1 MRATTADTITGT
13 LAASHLTGTLNPGL
27 LASGSIAATL
37 TFSGAG
43 VPFAISNASSPV
55 VTNLNADKLD
65 GLDSTSFLRI
75 TGGSLTGS
83 LDVQDPTTLNFGNVT
98 RQMLNLYNTDYGIG
112 VQTGTLYQRS
122 GSDFSWFKGGTH
134 DDNAN
139 APGSG
144 GIENMRLGST
154 GSLYLLGH
162 KAGVNVQNR
171 TTAGK
176 QWATYAYDGATG
188 DTYRIWSNL
197 AGDLLTLDES
207 GALTTTGK
215 ITAPAV
221 SASTY
226 SLVCQ
231 GRLFLRHHDL
241 LYCYDIRR

>member
-1 MRATTADTITGT
+1 M
-13 LAASHLTGTLNPGL
+13 
-27 LASGSIAATL
+27 
-37 TFSGAG
+37 
-43 VPFAISNASSPV
+43 PFAISNASSPV

-176 QWATYAYDGATG
+176 Q
-188 DTYRIWSNL
+188 
-197 AGDLLTLDES
+197 
-207 GALTTTGK
+207 
-215 ITAPAV
+215 
-221 SASTY
+221 
-226 SLVCQ
+226 
-231 GRLFLRHHDL
+231 
-241 LYCYDIRR
+241 